1 MKRYAFLPIA
11 TLLAAYPCLPVA
23 AQSVQ
28 NIDDCGKARDP
39 ARCLGLQQAR
49 SACHEKYGRDK
60 RACISAG
67 LPPPDCQNAADPQRC
82 EERSKSQAKSG
93 Q

>member
-1 MKRYAFLPIA
+1 MKKCAFLLIT
-11 TLLAAYPCLPVA
+11 TLLAAHPCLPVA

-39 ARCLGLQQAR
+39 TRCLGLEQAR
-49 SACHEKYGRDK
+49 SACNEKHGREK
-60 RACISAG
+60 RACLSAG

-82 EERSKSQAKSG
+82 EERNKPQAKLG